1 MPSPKPRFPRL
12 PVLLILGVL
21 LASCFEPPVDE
32 TVHLRFLPDGG
43 VVVTTMVALSG
54 GDSASTPALNRRL
67 AEVRRALL
75 EGSDP
80 WSRRFAEIHPPL
92 EKSSWEKQLG
102 EIQKQTHSGALAEAR
117 DLAAFFGDTS
127 LNVSYEIKDG
137 VAELVIAP
145 GAPSR
150 ASRRQREL
158 TKKTLD
164 TWSEAVAQYF
174 SAGAAL
180 YRYLDEHPERSK
192 ACLGALYADQ
202 LSDTDKA
209 RLPAVTDPEKEKV
222 ETVQVAMH
230 EVWSVLDVPQGE
242 DHTPD
247 ELSHL
252 VYDPLPGR
260 LTVRLPGPPLAPPEG
275 FAAADDGTL
284 TAAGPGLW
292 QALRSLEGRWLAPDP
307 ILIYMDHQRRTA
319 DAADDPLDLA
329 TLLRQPRHAEPAPD
343 ATEVRLAIEKRL
355 LPAPVYRVA
364 WRVDP
369 KMEAPFRWEPG
380 EG

>member
-1 MPSPKPRFPRL
+1 MLRPKYSFPRL
-12 PVLLILGVL
+12 PALLILAL
-21 LASCFEPPVDE
+21 FLASCFEPPVDE
-32 TVHLRFLPDGG
+32 TVALRFLPDGG
-43 VVVTTMVALSG
+43 VVVTTKVELSG

-80 WSRRFAEIHPPL
+80 WSRRFSEIHPPL

-102 EIQKQTHSGALAEAR
+102 EIQKQTHSAALAEAR
-117 DLAAFFGDTS
+117 DLGAFFGDTS
-127 LNVSYEIKDG
+127 LAVSYEIKEG

-150 ASRRQREL
+150 ANRRQRDL

-174 SAGAAL
+174 SAGEAL

-202 LSDTDKA
+202 LADTDKA
-209 RLPAVTDPEKEKV
+209 RLPVPTQKEKERI
-222 ETVQVAMH
+222 EHLQAAMH
-230 EVWSVLDVPQGE
+230 EVWSVLDVPEGE

-252 VYDPLPGR
+252 VYDPFPGR
-260 LTVRLPGPPLAPPEG
+260 LTVRLPNPPLAPPEG
-275 FAAADDGTL
+275 FTSAADGTL

-307 ILIYMDHQRRTA
+307 ILIYIDHQRRTV
-319 DAADDPLDLA
+319 DTADDPLDLA
-329 TLLRQPRHAEPAPD
+329 ALLRQPRHAEPAPD
-343 ATEVRLAIEKRL
+343 ATEVRLAIEERL
-355 LPAPVYRVA
+355 LPAPLYRVA

-369 KMEAPFRWEPG
+369 KMETPFRWEPG

>member
-1 MPSPKPRFPRL
+1 MSPAQPRFPRL
-12 PVLLILGVL
+12 PALLVLCVLLT
-21 LASCFEPPVDE
+21 SCFEPPVDE
-32 TVHLRFLPDGG
+32 TVALRFLPDGG
-43 VVVTTMVALSG
+43 VVVTANVELSG

-102 EIQKQTHSGALAEAR
+102 EVQKQTHSGALAEPR

-127 LNVSYEIKDG
+127 LNVSYEIKEG
-137 VAELVIAP
+137 IAELVIAP

-150 ASRRQREL
+150 ASSRQREM

-164 TWSEAVAQYF
+164 TWSKMVARYF
-174 SAGAAL
+174 SAGEAL
-180 YRYLDEHPERSK
+180 YRYLDEHPERAR

-202 LSDTDKA
+202 LSDTDKE
-209 RLPAVTDPEKEKV
+209 RLPEVTDPEKERI
-222 ETVQVAMH
+222 ETIQAAMQ
-230 EVWSVLDVPQGE
+230 EVWSILNVPKGE

-252 VYDPLPGR
+252 VYDPFPGR
-260 LTVRLPGPPLAPPEG
+260 LTVRLPGPPVAPPEG
-275 FAAADDGTL
+275 FASAADGTL

-292 QALRSLEGRWLAPDP
+292 QALRSLQGRWLAPDP
-307 ILIYMDHQRRTA
+307 ILIYIDHQRRTPNE
-319 DAADDPLDLA
+319 PLDLA
-329 TLLRQPRHAEPAPD
+329 ALLRQPRHAEPAPD
-343 ATEVRLAIEKRL
+343 ATEVRLAIEERL
-355 LPAPVYRVA
+355 LPAAVYRVA

-369 KMEAPFRWEPG
+369 KMEAPFRW
-380 EG
+380 